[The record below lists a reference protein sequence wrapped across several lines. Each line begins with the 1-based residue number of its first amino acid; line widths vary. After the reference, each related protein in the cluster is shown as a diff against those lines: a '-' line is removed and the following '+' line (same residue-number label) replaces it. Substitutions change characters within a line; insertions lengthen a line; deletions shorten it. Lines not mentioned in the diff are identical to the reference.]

1 MSSFSPESDRSRTGA
16 ILAALFAVV
25 VWGASFIATKIA
37 VGEVAPLTVVWLR
50 FGMGVAVMGAVVAA
64 RRQLSL
70 PAGGDLA
77 YFGLLG
83 FLGIAFH
90 QWLQSNGLVTSQAS
104 TTSWIVASTPI
115 FMALLGWMVL
125 GERVKLLAALGIAA
139 AAFGVLVVA
148 TRGDLATLADGRL
161 GAPGD
166 WLILASAVNWAVF
179 SVLSRRGLKRY
190 ASAGMMFWVMTFGW
204 LLSGILFLAGPG

>member
-1 MSSFSPESDRSRTGA
+1 MPPSDPEMSRTGA

-25 VWGASFIATKIA
+25 VWGGSFIATKIA
-37 VGEVAPLTVVWLR
+37 VAEGAPVTVVWLR
-50 FGMGVAVMGAVVAA
+50 FGMGVAVMGVVVLA

-77 YFGLLG
+77 YFALLG

-115 FMALLGWMVL
+115 FMAILGWMVL
-125 GERVKLLAALGIAA
+125 GERVKPLAALGIGL

-148 TRGDLATLADGRL
+148 TRGYLSSLAEGR
-161 GAPGD
+161 
-166 WLILASAVNWAVF
+166 
-179 SVLSRRGLKRY
+179 
-190 ASAGMMFWVMTFGW
+190 
-204 LLSGILFLAGPG
+204 

>member
-1 MSSFSPESDRSRTGA
+1 MPAITPEPERSRAGA

-37 VGEVAPLTVVWLR
+37 VGEAAPITVVWLR
-50 FGMGVAVMGAVVAA
+50 FGMGVAVLGIVVLS

-70 PAGGDLA
+70 PAAGDIA
-77 YFGLLG
+77 YFALLG

-125 GERVKLLAALGIAA
+125 GERVRPLAALGIGV
-139 AAFGVLVVA
+139 AAFGVVSEEMDY
-148 TRGDLATLADGRL
+148 RSDSEDE
-161 GAPGD
+161 
-166 WLILASAVNWAVF
+166 AVY
-179 SVLSRRGLKRY
+179 RERQQ
-190 ASAGMMFWVMTFGW
+190 
-204 LLSGILFLAGPG
+204 